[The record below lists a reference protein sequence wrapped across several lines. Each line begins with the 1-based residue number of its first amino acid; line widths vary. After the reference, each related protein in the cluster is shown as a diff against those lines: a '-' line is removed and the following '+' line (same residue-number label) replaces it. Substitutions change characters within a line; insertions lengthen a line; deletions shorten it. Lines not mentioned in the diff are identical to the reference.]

1 MVSPDA
7 SSSHREVLGTEMGKG
22 TLVFMDTN
30 STMHAMNEEPIEKNH
45 HDDDAAPHHTSVDSP
60 PRRKKKRFRR
70 IRKRTYATGGVFL
83 LALTTLALL
92 FYPSTTRPEQEL
104 VAASHAPRVKEKPR
118 LSLARKRQGKP
129 LRVAAPRINA
139 AELRLSWQSLSGE
152 RQLIERYAERA
163 DRPIDFLKVPY
174 RTGRTRLVQN
184 EDVDVAIGR
193 IPIDDLPDDVLP
205 SAPIERMH
213 RVLLTRS
220 DIAPS
225 PKSDLSGL
233 KIVIHE
239 DEPLRDELEAREGLQ
254 LDVLESDTPR
264 WVLAAQVLRHK
275 ADGMLAWEDHAR
287 SILSKHPGL
296 MINQPVG
303 DRIPVGWVIQKE
315 ERELRGELNGLIAQ
329 SVLSQDLAGALFGDL
344 DDIKDRGVLRV
355 LVPHGPRSFFIH
367 RGERFGRD
375 YELARRLAESLDV
388 KLRVIL
394 PPSNLSLD
402 EALTRGLVDMV
413 VGFPVPLQPVQEN
426 FNYSTSYA
434 DSRPRELAFVL
445 SPEMLEQM
453 VQTQPPKPID
463 LVIAT
468 RGSDA
473 KLAAHV
479 QDFVEAQ
486 SSSGELSAL
495 VARYEKLDEEEARE
509 KEEEE
514 NSSSPYDLS
523 DFDELIRDKAHASDF
538 DWRLIAAQ
546 AFQESSFDPD
556 ARSWAGAT
564 GLMQLMPSTAKWLGV
579 KGDLTDPEVS
589 LEAGIEY
596 MSWLADM
603 YEDQGLPPDEV
614 IRFALAS
621 YNAGQGHVEDAR
633 LVAQKIGRD
642 PDKWYGHVEHAITL
656 LSERQYAKDVR
667 YGYCRCTEVVNYVKK
682 IESRYLDYVTYLDQ
696 IAMKDL

>member
-1 MVSPDA
+1 
-7 SSSHREVLGTEMGKG
+7 
-22 TLVFMDTN
+22 MDMN
-30 STMHAMNEEPIEKNH
+30 STMHAMNEETFEKDH
-45 HDDDAAPHHTSVDSP
+45 HDDLHHAHSQKKRRRR
-60 PRRKKKRFRR
+60 RRKK
-70 IRKRTYATGGVFL
+70 YAGTLGLVL
-83 LALTTLALL
+83 LATATLALL
-92 FYPSTTRPEQEL
+92 FYPSHTRPEQQGAITQEST
-104 VAASHAPRVKEKPR
+104 VTPPD
-118 LSLARKRQGKP
+118 LSLARKRQGEP

-139 AELRLSWQSLSGE
+139 AELRLSLHSLNSE

-163 DRPIDFLKVPY
+163 DRPVDFLKVPS
-174 RTGRTRLVQN
+174 RSGRTKLVLS
-184 EDVDVAIGR
+184 EDVDIAIGR
-193 IPIDDLPDDVLP
+193 IPIDELPDGVLP

-213 RVLLTRS
+213 RVLLTRP
-220 DIAPS
+220 DVIPS
-225 PKSDLSGL
+225 QDGELSGL
-233 KIVIHE
+233 KIVIHS
-239 DEPLRDELEAREGLQ
+239 DEPLRDELEAREGLE
-254 LDVLESDTPR
+254 LDIMESDTPR
-264 WVLAAQVLRHK
+264 WMLVAQVLRQK
-275 ADGMLAWEDHAR
+275 ADGMLAWEDHAQ

-296 MINQPVG
+296 MISQPVG

-329 SVLSQDLAGALFGDL
+329 SVLSQDLAGTLLGDL

-375 YELARRLAESLDV
+375 YELARRVAESLDV

-394 PPSNLSLD
+394 PPSNLTMD
-402 EALTRGLVDMV
+402 EALTRGLADMV

-426 FNYSTSYA
+426 LNYSTSYA
-434 DSRPRELAFVL
+434 DARPRELAFVL
-445 SPEMLEQM
+445 SPEMIEQM
-453 VQTQPPKPID
+453 VQEQPPKPID

-468 RGSDA
+468 RGDDA
-473 KLAAHV
+473 MLAAHV
-479 QDFVEAQ
+479 QQFVEQQ
-486 SSSGELSAL
+486 SSSGAL
-495 VARYEKLDEEEARE
+495 ATLIARYEKLDQAQQEEEQ
-509 KEEEE
+509 EELG
-514 NSSSPYDLS
+514 SPYDLS

-546 AFQESSFDPD
+546 AFQESSFDPK
-556 ARSWAGAT
+556 AKSWAGAT

-579 KGDLTDPEVS
+579 KGELTDPEVS

-642 PDKWYGHVEHAITL
+642 PDRWYGNVEHAITL
-656 LSERQYAKDVR
+656 LSQRKYARDVR
-667 YGYCRCTEVVNYVKK
+667 YGYCRCTEVVEYVKK